1 MRELTPLAI
10 AVLAL
15 LNEQPMHAYEMYQL
29 LLARQN
35 DRVLKVRPG
44 SLYHTVERLA
54 GQELVRAIG
63 TERAGNRP
71 ERTTYAI
78 TAAGQQALIER
89 VRTGLQTYE
98 YEYPLFPVV
107 LSEAHNLEDEDAVT
121 RLRLRV
127 EALDV
132 ALAEIE
138 AVIASAAERE
148 VPEQYWMAGDYSR
161 AQLVCER
168 DWLNTLIKRIESKDL
183 AWSHRK
189 NKYRINK

>member
-15 LNEQPMHAYEMYQL
+15 LNEQSMHAYEMYQL
-29 LLARQN
+29 LLARHQ
-35 DRVLKVRPG
+35 DRMLKIRPG

-54 GQELVRAIG
+54 GQEFVRVTG

-78 TAAGQQALIER
+78 TAAGKSALDER
-89 VRTGLQTYE
+89 IRTGLEKYE

-107 LSEAHNLEDEDAVT
+107 LSEAHNLPDTDAVAG
-121 RLRLRV
+121 LRRRV
-127 EALDV
+127 EQLQAAV
-132 ALAEIE
+132 ADIE
-138 AVIASAAERE
+138 AITADAAARG
-148 VPEQYWMAGDYSR
+148 VPEQYWIVADFQR
-161 AQLVCER
+161 AQLVSER
-168 DWLNTLIKRIESKDL
+168 DWLITLIKRIESKDL

-189 NKYRINK
+189 NK

>member
-29 LLARQN
+29 LLTRKN
-35 DRVLKVRPG
+35 DRMVKLRPG

-54 GQELVRAIG
+54 GHELVRATG

-78 TAAGQQALIER
+78 TAAGQKALTER
-89 VRTGLQTYE
+89 VRTGIEKYE

-107 LSEAHNLEDEDAVT
+107 LSEAHNLDVEDALA
-121 RLRLRV
+121 RFRERV
-127 EALDV
+127 AHLDAAV
-132 ALAEIE
+132 AELDEMLG
-138 AVIASAAERE
+138 AAEARD
-148 VPEQYWMAGDYSR
+148 VPEAFWMGGDYVRTQQVS
-161 AQLVCER
+161 ER
-168 DWLNTLIKRIESKDL
+168 DWLQNLINRIESKDL
-183 AWSHRK
+183 AWPHRK
-189 NKYRINK
+189 NK